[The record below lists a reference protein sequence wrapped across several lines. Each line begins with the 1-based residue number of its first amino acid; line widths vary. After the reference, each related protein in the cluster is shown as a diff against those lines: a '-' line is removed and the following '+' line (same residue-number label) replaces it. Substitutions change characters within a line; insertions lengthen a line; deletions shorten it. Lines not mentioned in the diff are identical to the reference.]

1 MYKYV
6 ELRTFSENVVK
17 AYFLRAW
24 DQVKDYQQVC
34 NSSHSPCLFNPF
46 LSLFNPFLS
55 LFNPFLPLFNPFSL
69 DYQSFARPRDHNL
82 LPDLLPPPYQKP
94 YTLILELNNV
104 LIHTNYDVMVM

>member
-1 MYKYV
+1 MYQCV
-6 ELRTFSENVVK
+6 EHHTFSENVVK

-34 NSSHSPCLFNPF
+34 NSSHSPC
-46 LSLFNPFLS
+46 